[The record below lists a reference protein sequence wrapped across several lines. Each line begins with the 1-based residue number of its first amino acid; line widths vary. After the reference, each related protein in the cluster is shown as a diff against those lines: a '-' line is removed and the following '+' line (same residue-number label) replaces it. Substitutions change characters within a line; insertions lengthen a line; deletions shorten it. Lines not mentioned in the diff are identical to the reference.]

1 MGDVSEKRGSVSVA
15 PWSFSRIKAFE
26 QCPKQFYHEKI
37 LKEFPVVETEAMRYG
52 TDFHL
57 AAEEYIRDNTELPKK
72 FSFAKDMLDSL
83 VSKTGEKLCE
93 QKFGITESL
102 EPCDFFSEH
111 VWFRGIADL
120 VILNESSAWVI
131 DYKTGKSAKY
141 ADKGQL
147 ELMALALFAHY
158 PNITHVRAGLVFV
171 VCNVLIKDEYAD
183 FDKPKLW
190 EKWLSK
196 YKTMEIAAA
205 NDVWNPKPSGLCRRH
220 CPVTVCVHNGG
231 Y

>member
-1 MGDVSEKRGSVSVA
+1 MSVA
-15 PWSFSRIKAFE
+15 PWSFSKIKAFE

-37 LKEFPVVETEAMRYG
+37 LKEYPFVETEAIRYG
-52 TDFHL
+52 SEFHK
-57 AAEEYIRDNTELPKK
+57 AAEDFMGDDVSLPKK
-72 FSFAKDMLDSL
+72 FEYALPVLESL
-83 VSKTGEKLCE
+83 KGKRGVKLCE
-93 QKFGITESL
+93 RKMGVTEDL
-102 EPCDFFSEH
+102 RPCDFYSKD

-120 VILNESSAWVI
+120 LIIDVLAETAWVI

-147 ELMALALFAHY
+147 ELMALTVFAHF
-158 PNITHVRAGLVFV
+158 PDVKKVKAGLVFV
-171 VCNVLIKDEYAD
+171 VSNALVKDSYAD

-196 YKTMEIAAA
+196 YEQMKAASD
-205 NDVWNPKPSGLCRRH
+205 NNVWNPKPSGLCKRH

-231 Y
+231 H